1 MSCTVRP
8 NIHHII
14 REQNTDHSYE
24 YGYEQGYLEGELKG
38 SMKCIEILQTI
49 QQEIEQEIDK
59 EYTED
64 LCANQY
70 IRAGYLGALCIIKKY
85 TESDNDT

>member
-1 MSCTVRP
+1 MTPQESQ
-8 NIHHII
+8 II
-14 REQNTDHSYE
+14 SDI
-24 YGYEQGYLEGELKG
+24 
-38 SMKCIEILQTI
+38 IED
-49 QQEIEQEIDK
+49 IEQEIDK

>member
-1 MSCTVRP
+1 MTD
-8 NIHHII
+8 NDII
-14 REQNTDHSYE
+14 S
-24 YGYEQGYLEGELKG
+24 KI
-38 SMKCIEILQTI
+38 KA
-49 QQEIEQEIDK
+49 EIEQEIDK